1 MNSYQIPQQN
11 ISELQTKIDKLN
23 RRAVKLQLPPI
34 VLTVVS
40 SELKAIKWDFNW
52 ETGKCDVPVKFI
64 QINNITVD
72 GLTPTLN
79 GWQMIARLES
89 TDNGNMIKKL
99 VDEEIAL
106 EYRTRNTCDHCN
118 TNRYRKDTYLLR
130 NESGEIKQIGRNCLA
145 DYLRSEDY
153 ADMLAARAELV
164 RSFESMSGDDDDF
177 SGWGSYESRYDVI
190 HILQLAASAIRC
202 HGWVSRKSAR
212 AEDSTQTATA
222 DYVINHFHKCT
233 NDSRACREKVCKLII
248 EDADKA
254 TAEAALAWINAQNE
268 QQSRSDYIYNLQLT
282 VKNAESDA
290 GIKSSEIAL
299 ISSAVYCYERSMQI
313 EREKKLKPVSDHVGT
328 VGERLIG
335 LELRLTKV
343 STWEVNYGMS
353 YSSAQLMAR
362 YSFTDMSTG
371 TVYVWKTQA
380 QDLTVD
386 NDYQVT
392 GTIKA
397 HDEYKGF
404 KSTVLTRCKLAA
416 PGTPIKTPKAKR
428 VKTA

>member
-11 ISELQTKIDKLN
+11 ISDLQTKIDKLN
-23 RRAVKLQLPPI
+23 KRALKLQLPPI

-40 SELKAIKWDFNW
+40 SELKPIKWDFDPN
-52 ETGKCDVPVKFI
+52 TGRCDVPIKFI
-64 QINNITVD
+64 QMNNITVD

-79 GWQMIARLES
+79 GWTMIARLEC
-89 TDNGNMIKKL
+89 TPNGNMVKKL
-99 VDEEIAL
+99 VDEEL
-106 EYRTRNTCDHCN
+106 SEEYRTRNTCDHCN

-130 NESGEIKQIGRNCLA
+130 NEQQEVKQIGRNCLA

-153 ADMLAARAELV
+153 ADILAARAELI
-164 RSFESMSGDDDDF
+164 RTFEDMGGDDDDF
-177 SGWGSYESRYDVI
+177 SSWGSYESHYDVL

-212 AEDSTQTATA
+212 AEDSTQGATA
-222 DYVINHFHKCT
+222 DHVIGHFHECT
-233 NDSRACREKVCKLII
+233 KDSAACRDKVCKLII
-248 EDADKA
+248 EDADKL
-254 TAEAALAWINAQNE
+254 TAEAALAWIAAQN
-268 QQSRSDYIYNLQLT
+268 SGTDYIYNLQLA
-282 VKNAESDA
+282 VKNAADQA

-313 EREKKLKPVSDHVGT
+313 EREKKLKPVSEHVGA
-328 VGERLIG
+328 VGDKLIG

-343 STWEVNYGMS
+343 STWEVNYGNS
-353 YSSAQLMAR
+353 YRTAQLMAR
-362 YSFTDMSTG
+362 YSFTDMATG
-371 TVYVWKTQA
+371 TAYIWKTEVR
-380 QDLTVD
+380 DLVVD
-386 NDYQVT
+386 ADYQVS

-404 KSTVLTRCKLAA
+404 KSTVLTRCKLAD
-416 PGTPIKTPKAKR
+416 PGTPIKTAKVKR